1 MELLSFAAVS
11 ETDISQSE
19 YVPSLN
25 EFKVM
30 VLSPEETEVVL
41 EEHDPSKYRYPD
53 SVDENV

>member
-11 ETDISQSE
+11 ETVIAQSE

-30 VLSPEETEVVL
+30 VLSPEETEVML
-41 EEHDPSKYRYPD
+41 EEQEPSKYRDPD